1 MPEHSG
7 DGAVAE
13 FQAPDYLFF
22 VRGSEGAKSLVRC
35 LTPLPN
41 RMTTPPGA
49 EYPHLER
56 RLKLLNSSKM
66 VPAASFQFQGQQLAS
81 HLVGLQFP
89 QTLARVP
96 EQFVHTARQGP
107 QAVWPQHSCQTGNQ

>member
-1 MPEHSG
+1 LF
-7 DGAVAE
+7 GA
-13 FQAPDYLFF
+13 
-22 VRGSEGAKSLVRC
+22 VRC

-89 QTLARVP
+89 QTLERVP
-96 EQFVHTARQGP
+96 GQFVHTVRQGP